1 MGLRTEDE
9 GFYFSKAKW
18 VTNMWWWLEKLEDTD
33 DAVIY
38 AYGEAS
44 QILTG
49 KIRIDKKS
57 NEVTKIK
64 IDDDDNE
71 PLSAAFY
78 RLVRHIIADAGY
90 PEVRSIA
97 TG

>member
-1 MGLRTEDE
+1 
-9 GFYFSKAKW
+9 
-18 VTNMWWWLEKLEDTD
+18 MWWWLEKLEDTD
-33 DAVIY
+33 ETATY
-38 AYGEAS
+38 AYGAAS
-44 QILTG
+44 KNLTG
-49 KIRIDKKS
+49 KILICKKS

-64 IDDDDNE
+64 MTDDDNE
-71 PLSAAFY
+71 PLSAVFY

>member
-1 MGLRTEDE
+1 
-9 GFYFSKAKW
+9 
-18 VTNMWWWLEKLEDTD
+18 MWWWLEKIEDTD
-33 DAVIY
+33 DAAIY

-44 QILTG
+44 KTLTG
-49 KIRIDKKS
+49 KIRICKKS

-64 IDDDDNE
+64 VDDNDNE
-71 PLSAAFY
+71 PLVAAFY

-90 PEVRSIA
+90 PEFRSIA